1 MLRRLLFLGAL
12 VSVVMPTMASADE
25 TPTAVLGLET
35 SDCPQA
41 VADEVAESL
50 RRSVA
55 ANHDL
60 KLVNGKDLV
69 EVKLVFSCPDEA
81 PSCMSQA
88 GDSLGAKRLI
98 YGSLKRSGSDVAV
111 WLKALD
117 VPAGKIT
124 GWVTDTLPRHPT
136 GGEAMQQAS
145 ARWLAKLLGKPVAGV
160 IKVAGGPA
168 GAAVVVDGK
177 DVGVLGVEPF
187 FVKDLA
193 PGEHEVALEGPG
205 NHASSQRVLVN
216 GGQTATLSFTQQ
228 AGGTAGPSPVADAPK
243 TKPPED
249 EAAER
254 APSPQPD
261 EPTSRVSA
269 YRMGFWI
276 TLGGALLSTGA
287 AVKYGLDVVKVN
299 KDLDPYRRFMCTSA
313 SGWCDSQGRAAAP
326 ISDQTTLDYI
336 ANRNADGRHAQKA
349 QWISIGVASL
359 FGAASGVLF
368 YLGYLDS
375 AEREPVGQ
383 KHGLRLFPTVGV
395 ASGGVNAEFD
405 F

>member
-1 MLRRLLFLGAL
+1 
-12 VSVVMPTMASADE
+12 
-25 TPTAVLGLET
+25 
-35 SDCPQA
+35 
-41 VADEVAESL
+41 
-50 RRSVA
+50 
-55 ANHDL
+55 
-60 KLVNGKDLV
+60 
-69 EVKLVFSCPDEA
+69 
-81 PSCMSQA
+81 MSQA

-117 VPAGKIT
+117 VPGGKIT
-124 GWVTDTLPRHPT
+124 GWVTDTLPRHSN
-136 GGEAMQQAS
+136 GGEAMQQA
-145 ARWLAKLLGKPVAGV
+145 ATRWLARLLGRPVAGA

-187 FVKDLA
+187 LVKDLA

-205 NHASSQRVLVN
+205 SQASSQRILVN
-216 GGQTATLSFTQQ
+216 GGQTATLSFTQH
-228 AGGTAGPSPVADAPK
+228 AGAAASPSAVVETPKARPAD
-243 TKPPED
+243 
-249 EAAER
+249 
-254 APSPQPD
+254 D
-261 EPTSRVSA
+261 EPGERQPRQEPEEPSSRAST
-269 YRMGFWI
+269 YRLGFWI

-287 AVKYGLDVVKVN
+287 AVKYGLDVMKVN
-299 KDLDPYRRFMCTSA
+299 KDLDPYRRFMCMSA

-336 ANRNADGRHAQKA
+336 SSRNGDGRHAQKA

-375 AEREPVGQ
+375 AEREPAGQ